1 MLEQIFINLD
11 FVVVLVSCKTLE
23 TVILL
28 FDLIYASYIFSWK

>member
-11 FVVVLVSCKTLE
+11 FIFVLVSCKTLE

-28 FDLIYASYIFSWK
+28 FDLIYASYIF